1 MKGGGDF
8 YGLPPGAPPIP
19 QPPGSRR
26 AARATARPPPS
37 LLQALPSGGGFR
49 TRGQVP
55 TMRMLISGEISG
67 VTRVVT
73 CGVRACWPQAGVL
86 GLRLAGTQLRRETA
100 ARASPTHLR
109 TTAHARTTC
118 ARAPGPTF
126 QVQVEWYIFL
136 IYRRALYSYAS
147 RFLKVLRK
155 RTTVTAPES
164 LSMVGSLHGSRPRA
178 CTWLGVG

>member
-1 MKGGGDF
+1 MWCWEGGGDF

-55 TMRMLISGEISG
+55 TMRMLISGERFPAPCRAMG
-67 VTRVVT
+67 VVT
-73 CGVRACWPQAGVL
+73 CGVRAGVL

-100 ARASPTHLR
+100 ARASPTHLKEQQHTR
-109 TTAHARTTC
+109 ELPV
-118 ARAPGPTF
+118 PGRRGRLSRF
-126 QVQVEWYIFL
+126 RSRG
-136 IYRRALYSYAS
+136 IYALNIYSYAS

-164 LSMVGSLHGSRPRA
+164 LSMVGSVQGSRPRA